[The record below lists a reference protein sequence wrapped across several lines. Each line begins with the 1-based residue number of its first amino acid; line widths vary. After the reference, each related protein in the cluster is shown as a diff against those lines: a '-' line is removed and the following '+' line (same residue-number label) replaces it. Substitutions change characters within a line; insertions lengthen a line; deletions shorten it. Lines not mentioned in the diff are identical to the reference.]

1 MSRPP
6 ERRENERGM
15 TVTQHRDETKPV
27 AIARE
32 LGARLREGAAE
43 RDRERRFPAEEMGW
57 LKNSGLCGLWVPQD
71 HGGLGGDARDLVRVI
86 SALAEG
92 DPSIAQMFLIH
103 MYGIALVKGV
113 HTTDEIRERYYRR
126 FVDDGAFI
134 SNAFSEVGS
143 KTVFDYSVSL
153 EPVDDE
159 TWLLNGSKF
168 YCTGSHAGDIF
179 YVLGLRDAEP
189 EPQFLIALVERDA
202 DGMTINDDWTGM
214 GQKTTASGSM
224 EFDNVRVPAEL
235 VFTIDHF
242 NTPEALFGSLGQC
255 MFSAIFLGIARG
267 ALADAC
273 DYVRTRSRPWPHA
286 EVERA
291 SDDPYVVH
299 TIGRMQTQISAAEA
313 MLERA
318 IDVRLAANDNLSA
331 ASRDRASVAAAQ
343 AKIVTGQAALDVS
356 ELLFQVCG
364 TGSVLEHYGYDR
376 HWRNARTLTLHD
388 PVAYKV
394 RLVGDYVLNGTSPPV
409 SVYT

>member
-1 MSRPP
+1 MAVSVQSQQSRGVALAV
-6 ERRENERGM
+6 EL
-15 TVTQHRDETKPV
+15 RD
-27 AIARE
+27 
-32 LGARLREGAAE
+32 RLRRDAVE
-43 RDRERRFPAEEMGW
+43 RDRNRAFPSEEMGW
-57 LKNSGLCGLWVPQD
+57 IKESGLCSLFVPESA
-71 HGGLGGDARDLVRVI
+71 GGLGGDARDLVHVLTTL
-86 SALAEG
+86 SEG
-92 DPSIAQMFLIH
+92 DSSIAQMFLIH
-103 MYGIALVKGV
+103 MYGVALINGV
-113 HTTDEIRERYYRR
+113 HAPEDVRAEYYRR
-126 FVDDGAFI
+126 LVDDGMFI

-153 EPVDDE
+153 EPNGDD
-159 TWLLNGSKF
+159 TWTLNGSKY
-168 YCTGSHAGDIF
+168 YCTGSQAGDLF
-179 YVLGLRDAEP
+179 YVLGLRQADPDP
-189 EPQFLIALVERDA
+189 EFLIALVEHDA
-202 DGMTINDDWTGM
+202 EGLTINTDWSGM

-224 EFDNVRVPAEL
+224 AFENVQIADEA

-255 MFSAIFLGIARG
+255 MFSAIFLGIARS
-267 ALADAC
+267 ALEDAC
-273 DYVRTRSRPWPHA
+273 EYVRTKSRPWPHA

-299 TIGRMQTQISAAEA
+299 TIGQMQTQVSAAEA

-318 IDVRLAANDNLSA
+318 VDVRLAALENLSVEA
-331 ASRDRASVAAAQ
+331 RDGASVAAAQ

-364 TGSVLEHYGYDR
+364 TGSVREHLGLDR

-394 RLVGDYVLNGTSPPV
+394 KLVGDYVLNGISPPI